1 MAPLVNLSDKTPAA
15 PRKRGRLK
23 VFLGMSPGVGKT
35 FEMLRA
41 ARRRKVEGDDVVV
54 GVVET
59 HGRGDTAAMLEG
71 LDGLA
76 PRQVAPRGRQL
87 AEFDLD
93 GALARRPPLILMDEL
108 AHSNAPG
115 ARHPKRWQDVEE
127 LLDAGIDVLTTV
139 NVQHLESLN
148 DVVGGITGIR
158 VGETVPDTVFDQADE
173 VVLVDLPA
181 DELLARLKAGKV
193 YKEQQAERA
202 ARNFFRKGN
211 LIALRELALRRTAD
225 RLEDDVRA
233 YRVEKSIAD
242 IWKTG
247 AALLAC
253 VGPRAGGEHTV
264 RSTAR
269 LAGQLGTGWHAIYVE
284 TPALQRLPAAQRERI
299 LRTLKLAG
307 DLGAATAVV
316 AGHDIARAAVDY
328 ARGHNL
334 SKIVLGRAH
343 PTWPWRQPHIKRL
356 ARHAPDIDLVEIGA
370 PSKEAAAPAR
380 AGGGTG
386 YAANDAGNHAGNH
399 AGSAAHAG
407 TGAGAADL
415 GADGEPAAALAR
427 KRAFGYLAASAASLA
442 TALLATPLLAYL
454 DLANI
459 AMLFLLVVVLV
470 AVRFGRGPSVL
481 ATCVSVACFDFFFVP
496 PRFTFAVSDLQ
507 YLVTFVVMLA
517 VGLITGHLTADL
529 RFQARVA
536 SHREKR
542 SRALYEFARE
552 LSGALQTEQI
562 FDITQGFIQRAFR
575 ARATLLMP
583 DDAGRL
589 LAPAAAPAPRAADAA
604 DAGARQHRTV
614 LDIGIA
620 QWAFDRAESAGLGTD
635 TLPASRIFYLP
646 LVAPMRTRGV
656 LAIEPEQRHWM
667 LIPEQRQQLDT
678 FAALAAIALERVH
691 YIEVAQNALVNMES
705 ERLRNSLLAA
715 LSHDLRTPL
724 TSLVGLSESLA
735 GARPPLAP
743 AQLETATLLHHESL
757 RMSALVA
764 NLLDMARIQSG
775 EVKFNLQWQALEEVV
790 GSALRACAAQLRAH
804 TLRTHLPAALPLLR
818 FDAVLIERVLCNLL
832 ENAAKYTPPG
842 ARIEIAAALRGAWID
857 VMVCDDGP
865 GLPPG
870 REEAVFEKFTRGER
884 ESAKPGVG
892 LGLAICRAIVDA
904 HGGRIHAAASPL
916 GGAAFVMTLP
926 LGTPPAMPAPE
937 TEGFP

>member
-1 MAPLVNLSDKTPAA
+1 MFPNDKERPDPDALLAQVQALDRKAA
-15 PRKRGRLK
+15 RGKLRIY
-23 VFLGMSPGVGKT
+23 FGASAGVGKT
-35 FEMLRA
+35 YAMLAA
-41 ARRRKVEGDDVVV
+41 ARKLQADGQPVLV
-54 GVVET
+54 GVIET
-59 HGRGDTAAMLEG
+59 HGRSETAAMLEG
-71 LDGLA
+71 LDLL
-76 PRQVAPRGRQL
+76 PLKQVAYRGKQI

-115 ARHPKRWQDVEE
+115 SRHPKRWQDVEE

-158 VGETVPDTVFDQADE
+158 VAETVPDTVFDQADE
-173 VVLVDLPA
+173 VVLVDIPA
-181 DELLARLKAGKV
+181 DELLARLKSGKV
-193 YKEQQAERA
+193 YQEQQAERA
-202 ARNFFRKGN
+202 SRNFFRKGN

-225 RLEDDVRA
+225 RIEDDVRA
-233 YRVEKSIAD
+233 YRVEQSIGD

-253 VGPRAGGEHTV
+253 VGPRPGGEHTV

-269 LAGQLGTGWHAIYVE
+269 LASQLGTGWHAIYVE
-284 TPALQRLPAAQRERI
+284 TPSLQRLPAAQREQI
-299 LRTLKLAG
+299 LKTLKLAE
-307 DLGAATAVV
+307 DLGATTAVV
-316 AGHDIARAAVDY
+316 SGHDIAQAAVDY
-328 ARGHNL
+328 ARSHNL

-343 PTWPWRQPHIKRL
+343 PSWPWRAPHIKRL
-356 ARHAPDIDLVEIGA
+356 ARYAPDIDLVEIGA
-370 PSKEAAAPAR
+370 PSREAAPAAR
-380 AGGGTG
+380 GAH
-386 YAANDAGNHAGNH
+386 AANP
-399 AGSAAHAG
+399 
-407 TGAGAADL
+407 AD
-415 GADGEPAAALAR
+415 GGPDGEPDPELTR
-427 KRAFGYLAASAASLA
+427 KRVLGYVAASAASVA

-496 PRFTFAVSDLQ
+496 PRFTFAVSDFQ
-507 YLVTFVVMLA
+507 YLITFVVMLA

-562 FDITQGFIQRAFR
+562 FETTQGFIQRAFR
-575 ARATLLMP
+575 ARATLLVP

-589 LAPAAAPAPRAADAA
+589 LPPPPAAPGGADGDARA
-604 DAGARQHRTV
+604 HRTV

-656 LAIEPEQRHWM
+656 LAIEPEQRRWI

-724 TSLVGLSESLA
+724 TSLVGLSETLA
-735 GARPPLAP
+735 GSRPALAP
-743 AQLETATLLHHESL
+743 AQLEVASLLHDEAL
-757 RMSALVA
+757 RMSALVS

-775 EVKFNLQWQALEEVV
+775 EVRFNLQWQPLEEVV
-790 GSALRACAAQLRAH
+790 GSALRASASLLQGHAV
-804 TLRTHLPAALPLLR
+804 RTRLQPDLPLLSY
-818 FDAVLIERVLCNLL
+818 DAVLIERVLCNLL

-842 ARIEIAAALRGAWID
+842 SRIEIAAALRGAWID
-857 VMVCDDGP
+857 VMVYDDGP
-865 GLPPG
+865 GLPHG

-904 HGGRIHAAASPL
+904 HGGRIHAAPSPL

-926 LGTPPAMPAPE
+926 LGTPPAMPEPE
-937 TEGFP
+937 TEGH

>member
-1 MAPLVNLSDKTPAA
+1 MFPNESQRPDPDALLAQVQAQERKAA
-15 PRKRGRLK
+15 RGKLRIY
-23 VFLGMSPGVGKT
+23 FGASAGVGKT
-35 FEMLRA
+35 YAMLAAARKLRA
-41 ARRRKVEGDDVVV
+41 EGQAVLV

-59 HGRGDTAAMLEG
+59 HGRGETAAMLG
-71 LDGLA
+71 DLDVL
-76 PRQVAPRGRQL
+76 PPKRIDYRGKTL

-115 ARHPKRWQDVEE
+115 SRHPKRWQDIEE

-173 VVLVDLPA
+173 VVLVDIPA
-181 DELLARLKAGKV
+181 DELLARLKSGKV
-193 YKEQQAERA
+193 YQEQQAERA
-202 ARNFFRKGN
+202 SKNFFRKGN

-225 RLEDDVRA
+225 RVEDDVRA
-233 YRVEKSIAD
+233 YRVEQSIAD

-253 VGPRAGGEHTV
+253 VGPRPGGEHTV

-284 TPALQRLPAAQRERI
+284 TPSLHRLPAARREQI
-299 LRTLKLAG
+299 LKTLKLAES
-307 DLGAATAVV
+307 LGATTAVIS
-316 AGHDIARAAVDY
+316 GRDIALAAVEY

-334 SKIVLGRAH
+334 SKIVIGRAH
-343 PTWPWRQPHIKRL
+343 PTWPWRPPHIKRL
-356 ARHAPDIDLVEIGA
+356 ALYAPDLDLIEIGRA
-370 PSKEAAAPAR
+370 SKEPEAVSPVPVGRDADTVAGDADDTGVKVPWLRSRAA
-380 AGGGTG
+380 
-386 YAANDAGNHAGNH
+386 
-399 AGSAAHAG
+399 
-407 TGAGAADL
+407 
-415 GADGEPAAALAR
+415 
-427 KRAFGYLAASAASLA
+427 GYLIAATASVA
-442 TALLATPLLAYL
+442 TALVATPLAAWL

-459 AMLFLLVVVLV
+459 AMLFLLMVVLV
-470 AVRFGRGPSVL
+470 AVRYGRGPSVL
-481 ATCVSVACFDFFFVP
+481 GTCVSVACFDFFFVP
-496 PRFTFAVSDLQ
+496 PRFTFAVTDFQ
-507 YLVTFVVMLA
+507 YVITFVVMLA
-517 VGLITGHLTADL
+517 VGLITGHLTAGL
-529 RFQARVA
+529 RFEARIA
-536 SHREKR
+536 SQREKR

-562 FDITQGFIQRAFR
+562 FDTTQAAIQRAFR
-575 ARATLLMP
+575 ARSTLMVP
-583 DDAGRL
+583 DDEGRL
-589 LAPAAAPAPRAADAA
+589 RTPPPGAGGGAGASAVDAA
-604 DAGARQHRTV
+604 YIEHRSA

-620 QWAFDRAESAGLGTD
+620 QWSFDHAESAGLGTG

-646 LVAPMRTRGV
+646 LEAPMRTRGV
-656 LAIEPEQRHWM
+656 LAIEPANARWI

-735 GARPPLAP
+735 GSKPALAP
-743 AQLETATLLHHESL
+743 SQLDMAAALHDEAL
-757 RMSALVA
+757 RMSALVS

-775 EVKFNLQWQALEEVV
+775 EVKFNLQWQPLEEVV
-790 GSALRACAAQLRAH
+790 GSALRASASLLKDH
-804 TLRTHLPAALPLLR
+804 VVRTRLPPDLPLVR
-818 FDAVLIERVLCNLL
+818 YDAVLIERVLCNLM
-832 ENAAKYTPPG
+832 ENAGKYTPPG
-842 ARIEIAAALRGAWID
+842 SQIVIAAELHGAWINIL
-857 VMVCDDGP
+857 VYDDGP

-870 REEAVFEKFTRGER
+870 REEAIFEKFTRGER

-892 LGLAICRAIVDA
+892 LGLAICRAIVEA
-904 HGGRIHAAASPL
+904 HGGRIAAAPSPL
-916 GGAAFVMTLP
+916 GGAGFAISLP
-926 LGTPPAMPAPE
+926 LGTPPEMPE
-937 TEGFP
+937 MHELEQDS

>member
-1 MAPLVNLSDKTPAA
+1 MAMFPNDSVRPDPDALLAQVQAQERKAA
-15 PRKRGRLK
+15 RGKLRIY
-23 VFLGMSPGVGKT
+23 FGASAGVGKT
-35 FEMLRA
+35 YAMLAA
-41 ARRRKVEGDDVVV
+41 ARKLQASGQAVLV

-59 HGRGDTAAMLEG
+59 HGRSETAAMLEG
-71 LDGLA
+71 LDVLPLKA
-76 PRQVAPRGRQL
+76 VDYRGKRI

-93 GALARRPPLILMDEL
+93 GALERQPPLILMDEL

-115 ARHPKRWQDVEE
+115 SRHPKRWQDVEE

-173 VVLVDLPA
+173 VVLVDIPA
-181 DELLARLKAGKV
+181 DELLARLKSGRV
-193 YKEQQAERA
+193 YQEQQAERA
-202 ARNFFRKGN
+202 SKNFFRKGN

-225 RLEDDVRA
+225 RIEDDVRA
-233 YRVEKSIAD
+233 YRVEKSIGD

-253 VGPRAGGEHTV
+253 VGPRPGGEHTV

-269 LAGQLGTGWHAIYVE
+269 LASQLGTGWHAIYIE
-284 TPALQRLPAAQRERI
+284 TPSLQRLPAGQREQI
-299 LRTLKLAG
+299 LKTLKLAEE
-307 DLGAATAVV
+307 LGAVTAVIS
-316 AGHDIARAAVDY
+316 GHDIALAAVDY
-328 ARGHNL
+328 ARSHNL
-334 SKIVLGRAH
+334 SKIVMGRGH
-343 PTWPWRQPHIKRL
+343 PTWPWRAPHIKRM
-356 ARHAPDIDLVEIGA
+356 AGYAPDIDLIEIG
-370 PSKEAAAPAR
+370 EAR
-380 AGGGTG
+380 
-386 YAANDAGNHAGNH
+386 NE
-399 AGSAAHAG
+399 
-407 TGAGAADL
+407 AGAPQRAAGVGG
-415 GADGEPAAALAR
+415 GADGWGADSGVGAGGMSADGTPDGEPRSALVR
-427 KRAFGYLAASAASLA
+427 KRAAGYIVAGVASLA
-442 TALLATPLLAYL
+442 TALVATPLLAYL

-459 AMLFLLVVVLV
+459 AMLFLLVVVLI
-470 AVRFGRGPSVL
+470 AVRYGRGPSVV

-496 PRFTFAVSDLQ
+496 PRFTFAVSDFQ
-507 YLVTFVVMLA
+507 YVITFLVMLA

-562 FDITQGFIQRAFR
+562 FETTQSFIQRAFR
-575 ARATLLMP
+575 ARATLLVP

-589 LAPAAAPAPRAADAA
+589 QLPPLNAADIATSA
-604 DAGARQHRTV
+604 HLSV
-614 LDIGIA
+614 LDTGIA
-620 QWAFDRAESAGLGTD
+620 QWAFDRAESAGLGTG

-656 LAIEPEQRHWM
+656 LAIEPEHRRWI

-735 GARPPLAP
+735 GSRPALAQS
-743 AQLETATLLHHESL
+743 QLDVAAALHDEAL
-757 RMSALVA
+757 RMSALVS

-775 EVKFNLQWQALEEVV
+775 EVKFNLQWQPLEEVV
-790 GSALRACAAQLRAH
+790 GSALRASGSMLKGHVVRTQL
-804 TLRTHLPAALPLLR
+804 PYGLPLLR
-818 FDAVLIERVLCNLL
+818 YDAVLIERVLSNLL

-842 ARIEIAAALRGAWID
+842 SRIEISAALHGAWIN
-857 VMVCDDGP
+857 VMVYDDGP
-865 GLPPG
+865 GLPHG
-870 REEAVFEKFTRGER
+870 REEAIFEKFTRGER

-892 LGLAICRAIVDA
+892 LGLAICRAIVEA
-904 HGGRIHAAASPL
+904 HGGRIAAAPSPL
-916 GGAAFVMTLP
+916 GGAAFVITLP
-926 LGTPPAMPAPE
+926 LGTPPAMPEEEPHHE
-937 TEGFP
+937 

>member
-1 MAPLVNLSDKTPAA
+1 MFPNDKERPDPDALLAQVQAQDRKAA
-15 PRKRGRLK
+15 RGKLRIY
-23 VFLGMSPGVGKT
+23 FGASAGVGKT
-35 FEMLRA
+35 YAMLAA
-41 ARRRKVEGDDVVV
+41 ARKLQAGGQPVLV
-54 GVVET
+54 GVIET
-59 HGRGDTAAMLEG
+59 HGRGETAAMLEG
-71 LDGLA
+71 LDVL
-76 PRQVAPRGRQL
+76 PLKQVAHRGKQI
-87 AEFDLD
+87 AEFDID

-115 ARHPKRWQDVEE
+115 SRHPKRWQDVEE

-181 DELLARLKAGKV
+181 EELLARLKAGKV

-225 RLEDDVRA
+225 RVEDDVRA
-233 YRVEKSIAD
+233 YRVEQSIGD

-269 LAGQLGTGWHAIYVE
+269 LASQLGTGWHAIYVE
-284 TPALQRLPAAQRERI
+284 TPALQRLPAARRERI

-307 DLGAATAVV
+307 DLGAATAVLS
-316 AGHDIARAAVDY
+316 GHDIARAAVDY

-356 ARHAPDIDLVEIGA
+356 ARYAPDIDLVEIGA
-370 PSKEAAAPAR
+370 SSKEAAAPAR
-380 AGGGTG
+380 AGGG
-386 YAANDAGNHAGNH
+386 YAANDAAN
-399 AGSAAHAG
+399 AANAG

-415 GADGEPAAALAR
+415 DPDGEPAALAR
-427 KRAFGYLAASAASLA
+427 KRAFGYLAASGASLA

-459 AMLFLLVVVLV
+459 AMLFLLAVVLV
-470 AVRFGRGPSVL
+470 AVRYGRGPSVL

-517 VGLITGHLTADL
+517 VGLITGHLTAGL

-536 SHREKR
+536 SHRERR

-589 LAPAAAPAPRAADAA
+589 LPPAPRAADAA
-604 DAGARQHRTV
+604 ARQHRTV

-735 GARPPLAP
+735 GSRPPLAP
-743 AQLETATLLHHESL
+743 AQLETATLLHDEAL

-790 GSALRACAAQLRAH
+790 GSALRASAAQLRGH
-804 TLRTHLPAALPLLR
+804 TVRTHLPATLPLLR

-842 ARIEIAAALRGAWID
+842 SRIEIAAALRGAWID

-865 GLPPG
+865 GLPQG

-904 HGGRIHAAASPL
+904 HGGRIHAAPSPL

-926 LGTPPAMPAPE
+926 LGTPPAMPELE
-937 TEGFP
+937 TEGTA